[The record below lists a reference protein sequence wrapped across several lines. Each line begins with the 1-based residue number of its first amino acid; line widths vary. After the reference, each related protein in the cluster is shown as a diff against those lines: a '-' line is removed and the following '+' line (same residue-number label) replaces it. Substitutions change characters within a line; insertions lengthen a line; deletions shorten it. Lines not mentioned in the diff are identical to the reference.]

1 MAEKET
7 GQERTEEATPKR
19 QQDSREKGQIARS
32 KELNTLLVMLVSG
45 AGLMFLGQNLVEGL
59 MQIMRDS
66 LIMDRADIFDPNAMW
81 VAFIKS
87 LYSALDATLPLFL
100 LLVMIAVIAPM
111 ALGGWSFTLKPLQPD
126 ITKLDPIKGMGKVFS
141 AKGLME
147 LAKALAKFL
156 LVGSV
161 GYILLMLKL
170 PDFIA
175 LGSLDLSHGIALL
188 GRDLI
193 WAFIL
198 LSCALILVVLV
209 DVPFQLWDHKR
220 QQKMTLQEVKDE
232 HKDTEGSPD
241 VKRRI
246 RQTQMEFA
254 TRRMMEEVPKADVV
268 VTNPTH
274 YSVALCYD
282 QEQMGAPI
290 VVALGVDEVAGHIR
304 RIALAHDVPILSAP
318 PLARALFFNTKLDA
332 EIPAGL
338 YLAVAQILA
347 YVYQLRHYDSR
358 GGIAPEFSGDVA
370 IPDDLQHD

>member
-274 YSVALCYD
+274 YAVALRYD
-282 QEQMGAPI
+282 QEKMGAPI

-318 PLARALFFNTKLDA
+318 PLARALFFNTKLDV
-332 EIPAGL
+332 EIPSGL

-347 YVYQLRHYDSR
+347 YVYQLRHYDTK
-358 GGIAPEFSGDVA
+358 GGIAPEFSGDVP
-370 IPDDLQHD
+370 IPDDLQHH

>member
-254 TRRMMEEVPKADVV
+254 TRRMMEEVPRADVV

-274 YSVALCYD
+274 YAVALRYD
-282 QEQMGAPI
+282 QEKMGAPI

-318 PLARALFFNTKLDA
+318 PLARALFFNTKLDV
-332 EIPAGL
+332 EIPSGL

-347 YVYQLRHYDSR
+347 YVYQLRHYDTK
-358 GGIAPEFSGDVA
+358 GGIAPEFGGDVP
-370 IPDDLQHD
+370 IPDDLQHH

>member
-254 TRRMMEEVPKADVV
+254 TRRMMEEVPRADVV

-274 YSVALCYD
+274 YAVALRYD
-282 QEQMGAPI
+282 QEKMGAPI

-318 PLARALFFNTKLDA
+318 PLARALFFNTKLDV
-332 EIPAGL
+332 EIPSGL

-347 YVYQLRHYDSR
+347 YVYQLRHYDTK
-358 GGIAPEFSGDVA
+358 GGIAPEFSGDVP
-370 IPDDLQHD
+370 IPDDLQHH